1 MSHHVLCFLIC
12 YVFFCTSRRRHTSC
26 ALVTGVQT
34 CALPIY
40 AIVDEEMNYAGVPAG
55 FALQSDIVC
64 DYIAAYGSEEQKQQ
78 WLPRL
83 VSGETITAIAMTEPG
98 TGSDLQ
104 SIRTTAKKDGN
115 HYVVSGSKTYITNR
129 QNADLILVVEIGRA
143 PV

>member
-1 MSHHVLCFLIC
+1 MLCPTAAEADGGLGLDFG
-12 YVFFCTSRRRHTSC
+12 YN
-26 ALVTGVQT
+26 
-34 CALPIY
+34 

-98 TGSDLQ
+98 TGTDLQ
-104 SIRTTAKKDGN
+104 PIRTKN
-115 HYVVSGSKTYITNR
+115 
-129 QNADLILVVEIGRA
+129 GRA
-143 PV
+143 SCRERVWQYV

>member
-1 MSHHVLCFLIC
+1 MPGP
-12 YVFFCTSRRRHTSC
+12 
-26 ALVTGVQT
+26 TGAEAYGWRGLNFGYT
-34 CALPIY
+34 
-40 AIVDEEMNYAGVPAG
+40 AIVGEEMNYAGGPAG
-55 FALQSDIVC
+55 FALQSEIVC

-115 HYVVSGSKTYITNR
+115 HYVVSGSKTYITKGQNR
-129 QNADLILVVEIGRA
+129 SEERRVGKE
-143 PV
+143 